1 MSNLFQHSIEITP
14 KQTMIDI
21 TSYVK
26 EDIKSSNIK
35 NGIVVVYC
43 PHTTAGITINENADP
58 DVVRDLIYGFE
69 KAYPTSDSNY
79 RHFEGNSH
87 AHLKSSTIGASQ
99 TLILND
105 GKLILGRWQD
115 IYFCEFDGPRDRT
128 FYVKIIEG

>member
-1 MSNLFQHSIEITP
+1 MSNLFKHSLVIKSI
-14 KQTMIDI
+14 QTMIDI
-21 TSYVK
+21 TSYIN
-26 EDIKSSNIK
+26 EDIKASNIK
-35 NGIVVVYC
+35 DGIVVVYC

-69 KAYPTSDSNY
+69 KAYPTTDSNY

-87 AHLKSSTIGASQ
+87 AHLKSSTVGASQ

-128 FYVKIIEG
+128 FYVKILEG

>member
-1 MSNLFQHSIEITP
+1 MTNLFKHSIEINP
-14 KQTMIDI
+14 RQTMVNI
-21 TSYVK
+21 TPCIK
-26 EDIKSSNIK
+26 EDIKSSNVK

-69 KAYPTSDSNY
+69 KVYSTIDSNY
-79 RHFEGNSH
+79 KHFEGNSH

-99 TLILND
+99 TLILNN
-105 GKLILGRWQD
+105 GNLILGRWQD

-128 FYVKIIEG
+128 FYVKILEG

>member
-1 MSNLFQHSIEITP
+1 MSNLFKHSIEINP

-26 EDIKSSNIK
+26 EDIKLSKIK
-35 NGIVVVYC
+35 DGIVVVYC

-58 DVVRDLIYGFE
+58 DVVRDLMYGFE
-69 KAYPTSDSNY
+69 QAYPTSDSNY
-79 RHFEGNSH
+79 KHFEGNSH

-105 GKLILGRWQD
+105 GKLILGMWQD